1 LIQQLNTSKV
11 KIPNSEVREIEFI
24 KSENNNLKLLI
35 KSYEDRNNII
45 IDLEKKLRL
54 QQARYEKDVKDLENA
69 YKEKIKSYLRINLN
83 KNTTN
88 SKKNLNSDAELSRNN
103 NVVSKMEKDEKLN
116 TKTTSCVVN
125 VIIN

>member
-1 LIQQLNTSKV
+1 M
-11 KIPNSEVREIEFI
+11 PGSESREIEFI

-54 QQARYEKDVKDLENA
+54 QQARYEKDVKELENA

-88 SKKNLNSDAELSRNN
+88 SKKNLANDADLSRNN
-103 NVVSKMEKDEKLN
+103 NVATKIEKDN
-116 TKTTSCVVN
+116 TKTTPSAVN
-125 VIIN
+125 VILP

>member
-1 LIQQLNTSKV
+1 MDL
-11 KIPNSEVREIEFI
+11 I

-54 QQARYEKDVKDLENA
+54 QQARYEKDVKELENA

-83 KNTTN
+83 KNNSN
-88 SKKNLNSDAELSRNN
+88 SKKNLNNDEELSRNYN
-103 NVVSKMEKDEKLN
+103 AISKFDKDDKMN
-116 TKTTSCVVN
+116 TKTTASLLNMN
-125 VIIN
+125 VILKILFLANFTQSFFCD

>member
-1 LIQQLNTSKV
+1 MNSSKV
-11 KIPNSEVREIEFI
+11 KIPTTESREIEFI

-54 QQARYEKDVKDLENA
+54 QQARYEKDVKELEIA

-88 SKKNLNSDAELSRNN
+88 SKKNLANDGDPSRNN
-103 NVVSKMEKDEKLN
+103 NVAPKIEKDDKLN
-116 TKTTSCVVN
+116 TKTTSCIVN
-125 VIIN
+125 VI